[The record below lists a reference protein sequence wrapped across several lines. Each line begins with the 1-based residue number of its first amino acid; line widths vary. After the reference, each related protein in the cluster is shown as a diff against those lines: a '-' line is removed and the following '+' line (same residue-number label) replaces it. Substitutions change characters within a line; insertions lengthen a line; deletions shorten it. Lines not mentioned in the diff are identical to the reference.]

1 MYNLAELLPITD
13 SIVFLQNVKQSDFD
27 LPTLGSKL
35 VAFRDEAVNGRGF
48 VLLRG
53 LPVEQWPV
61 EEVAIAY
68 WGLGTYWGK
77 AQPQNRLH
85 HLLGH
90 VKVSKCQQCTA
101 SLVCSALSCMLEL
114 PNFLAAAFLC
124 CTTCRFAGC

>member
-1 MYNLAELLPITD
+1 M
-13 SIVFLQNVKQSDFD
+13 QNVKQADFQ

-35 VAFRDEAVNGRGF
+35 IGFRDEAINGRGF

-90 VKVSKCQQCTA
+90 VKVHCLHGLLNSYIAECM
-101 SLVCSALSCMLEL
+101 CSIAEALSLYC
-114 PNFLAAAFLC
+114 LA
-124 CTTCRFAGC
+124 R